1 MNSWLRSWRLPA
13 DPEIKRLLDE
23 VGRAGTLA
31 TRATILKADPS
42 AFFGVELNGVDVWLP
57 QETLRTVIHC
67 VHGSSGGIRVSVEAA
82 HLAWM
87 LARMRDG
94 GTFLDVGASTG
105 ATMIPM
111 AARFGGKAVLVAF
124 EPAQN
129 ARRLLEGT
137 LTRNDLLGVEIV
149 AQAVSDKVGVVQFA
163 EYGHDE
169 TGVTPFLPEV
179 SAIVSPQIDR
189 DRSVE
194 REVPATTLD
203 AFCRGRAL
211 PSPIVVKVDVEGF
224 EANVL
229 AGASDL
235 IANQR
240 PWFSIDIHP
249 DPFGPGT
256 TETKVR
262 AALEP
267 CGYTFEVIAHVI
279 VASPPSD
286 ARLGPTHSSR
296 VEA

>member
-1 MNSWLRSWRLPA
+1 
-13 DPEIKRLLDE
+13 
-23 VGRAGTLA
+23 
-31 TRATILKADPS
+31 
-42 AFFGVELNGVDVWLP
+42 
-57 QETLRTVIHC
+57 
-67 VHGSSGGIRVSVEAA
+67 
-82 HLAWM
+82 M

-179 SAIVSPQIDR
+179 SAMTFRP
-189 DRSVE
+189 RSTGIG
-194 REVPATTLD
+194 RWKRGVPATTLD